1 MLIVDMT
8 TWTLAFTGHEKSRSE
23 KSLYPNEAQVNIH
36 VILTKALNPIRIEV
50 LLQIEQSVKVFLYHY
65 ITKVYRYRPYE
76 IQLILGPKLI
86 GNITDPVFQ
95 GVVPANLVAS
105 PTATTMD
112 SVKVY
117 RNRMSNIAEWAD
129 DDVLFHR
136 PSLPTLSHLVILQQ
150 SIQVE
155 PSIGCDIRWIAAG
168 F

>member
-1 MLIVDMT
+1 MLRVDMT
-8 TWTLAFTGHEKSRSE
+8 VWILAFTRHGKSRSE

-36 VILTKALNPIRIEV
+36 VILTKALNPIGIEV
-50 LLQIEQSVKVFLYHY
+50 LLQIEQSVKVFLYNY

-105 PTATTMD
+105 PTATAMD

-117 RNRMSNIAEWAD
+117 RN
-129 DDVLFHR
+129 
-136 PSLPTLSHLVILQQ
+136 
-150 SIQVE
+150 
-155 PSIGCDIRWIAAG
+155 
-168 F
+168 